1 MREIDAE
8 ERAKLKAGHGI
19 MCEIDENYEPVRNAS
34 NEFGID
40 RSAQKDKTY
49 SGVKGLAEQDAMI
62 QYSQGRIADR
72 TKEILTTT
80 DAAVV
85 HFRTMVLNGAKA
97 LANGQEPLAPFHHKE
112 FRTRPGSWL
121 ADKGR
126 SFEEVLQERFDN
138 PLGRVAAE

>member
-1 MREIDAE
+1 
-8 ERAKLKAGHGI
+8 
-19 MCEIDENYEPVRNAS
+19 MCEVDANYEPVRNPS

-40 RSAQKDKTY
+40 RSVQKDKTY

-72 TKEILTTT
+72 PKEILTTT

-85 HFRTMVLNGAKA
+85 RFRTMVLNGAKA
-97 LANGQEPLAPFHHKE
+97 LANGQEPLAPFHHKDTVE
-112 FRTRPGSWL
+112 QLDRALAQAERPVL
-121 ADKGR
+121 ALL
-126 SFEEVLQERFDN
+126 FTTPDN